1 MLSLITIKGDKSNG
15 TANVLTLLLGDYKK
29 LEDIYLKHL
38 CISNE
43 TLNGTIRFVQVYT
56 YIFFK
61 HYLLEVT

>member
-43 TLNGTIRFVQVYT
+43 TLNGTIRL
-56 YIFFK
+56 FK
-61 HYLLEVT
+61 CIHTSFLNITCLR